1 MRERATQS
9 EEKLAELIT
18 MSWWENELSSYFFIH
33 NYNAATS
40 LCLDRIELTVFSKR
54 NQHED

>member
-18 MSWWENELSSYFFIH
+18 MIWQENELSSYFFIH
-33 NYNAATS
+33 NCNAATN
-40 LCLDRIELTVFSKR
+40 LCLDRIELTVFLLKTQST
-54 NQHED
+54 

>member
-18 MSWWENELSSYFFIH
+18 MSWQENELSSYFFIH
-33 NYNAATS
+33 NCNAATN
-40 LCLDRIELTVFSKR
+40 LCLDRIELTVFLLKTQST
-54 NQHED
+54 